1 MKSKNLLI
9 VLGIFVL
16 VLIGF
21 QIFNYDEFEISI
33 DEDFLESIEDI
44 SKDASLVPEEI
55 ERGFEKVVKI
65 SLTAKE
71 VSSEIEPG
79 LFYDYWTYEETVP
92 GPLLRVR
99 EGDTIELT
107 LKNDESSK
115 NPHSIDLHAV
125 TGPGGGAVLTQVA
138 PGESKTFKFKA
149 LNPGLFVYHCATP
162 IIPEHIANGMYGMIL
177 VEPKEGLS
185 KVDKEFYVVQGELY
199 TVEENGEIEFDYSKV
214 ESETPNYVVF
224 NGKKTA
230 LADNPLKA
238 KVGDRVRIYF
248 GNAGV
253 SLVSSFH
260 VIGEIFDKVYPEASF
275 SSTHNDV
282 QTTIVPAGGA
292 TIVEFDLEVP
302 GNYLLVDHA
311 LARLDK
317 GALGIMEVTGEDNEE
332 IYSEI

>member
-9 VLGIFVL
+9 FGGVFVL
-16 VLIGF
+16 IIVGF
-21 QIFNYDEFEISI
+21 SIFSYDE
-33 DEDFLESIEDI
+33 LESSIESRNHETIGDI
-44 SKDASLVPEEI
+44 SQKANSVPEEI
-55 ERGFEKVVKI
+55 NRNYEKVVKI

-71 VSSEIEPG
+71 IVSEIEPG
-79 LFYDYWTYEETVP
+79 VFYEYWTYDETVP
-92 GPLLRVR
+92 GPMIRVR

-107 LKNDESSK
+107 LKNDESSHIA
-115 NPHSIDLHAV
+115 HSIDLHAV
-125 TGPGGGAVLTQVA
+125 TGPGGGAVLTQVE
-138 PGESKTFKFKA
+138 PGESKTFRFKA
-149 LNPGLFVYHCATP
+149 MNSGLFVYHCATP
-162 IIPEHIANGMYGMIL
+162 VIPEHIANGMYGMIL

-185 KVDKEFYVVQGELY
+185 EVDKEFYVVQGELY
-199 TVEENGEIEFDYSKV
+199 TLEENGETKFDYSRV
-214 ESETPNYVVF
+214 ESETPNYVIF

-230 LADNPLKA
+230 LMDEPLKA

-260 VIGEIFDKVYPEASF
+260 VIGEIFDKVYPEASL
-275 SSTHNDV
+275 SSVHKDI

-317 GALGIMEVTGEDNEE
+317 GALGILEVEGEDNEE

>member
-1 MKSKNLLI
+1 MRFKPI
-9 VLGIFVL
+9 FIFLGIL
-16 VLIGF
+16 VLSFG
-21 QIFNYDEFEISI
+21 IFSILFYDNSGISFESS
-33 DEDFLESIEDI
+33 DLEVVEDI
-44 SKDASLVPEEI
+44 SLSASSMPLKI
-55 ERGFEKVVKI
+55 ERDYEDVVKI
-65 SLTAKE
+65 SLIAKE

-79 LFYDYWTYEETVP
+79 VFYDYWTYGGAIP
-92 GPLLRVR
+92 GPLIRVR
-99 EGDTIELT
+99 EGDTVEMT

-125 TGPGGGAVLTQVA
+125 TGPGGGAVLTQVE
-138 PGESKTFKFKA
+138 PGETKTFRFKA
-149 LNPGLFVYHCATP
+149 INPGLFVYHCATQ

-199 TVEENGEIEFDYSKV
+199 VIGENGLMKFDYSRLD
-214 ESETPNYVVF
+214 SENPNYVIF
-224 NGKKTA
+224 NGKKSA
-230 LADNPLKA
+230 LVENPLKA
-238 KVGDRVRIYF
+238 KVGERVRIYF

-253 SLVSSFH
+253 SLISSFH

-275 SSTHNDV
+275 SSIHKNI

-292 TIVEFDLEVP
+292 TVVEFDLEVP

-317 GALGIMEVTGEDNEE
+317 GALGVLEVDGKENFK
-332 IYSEI
+332 IYSAI

>member
-21 QIFNYDEFEISI
+21 QIFNYDEFEVSV
-33 DEDFLESIEDI
+33 ELEEHEFVEDI
-44 SKDASLVPEEI
+44 SQKASGVPGDI
-55 ERGFEKVVKI
+55 GRDYERVVEI
-65 SLTAKE
+65 SLIAKE
-71 VSSEIEPG
+71 VVSEIEPG
-79 LFYDYWTYEETVP
+79 IFYEYWTYDETVP
-92 GPLLRVR
+92 GPMIRVR

-107 LKNDESSK
+107 LKNDESSHIA
-115 NPHSIDLHAV
+115 HSIDLHAV
-125 TGPGGGAVLTQVA
+125 TGPGGGAVLTQVE
-138 PGESKTFKFKA
+138 PGEFKTFRFKA
-149 LNPGLFVYHCATP
+149 MNPGLFVYHCATP
-162 IIPEHIANGMYGMIL
+162 VIPEHIANGMYGMIL

-185 KVDKEFYVVQGELY
+185 EVDKEFYVVQGELY
-199 TVEENGEIEFDYSKV
+199 TLEENGEIKFDYSRV
-214 ESETPNYVVF
+214 ESETPNYVIF

-230 LADNPLKA
+230 LVDEPLKA

-260 VIGEIFDKVYPEASF
+260 VIGEIFDKVYPEASL
-275 SSTHNDV
+275 SSVHKDI

-311 LARLDK
+311 LVRLDK
-317 GALGIMEVTGEDNEE
+317 GALGILEVEGEDNEE
-332 IYSEI
+332 VYYGI

>member
-44 SKDASLVPEEI
+44 SKNASLVPEEI
-55 ERGFEKVVKI
+55 ERDFEKVVKI

-71 VSSEIEPG
+71 VVSEIEPG
-79 LFYDYWTYEETVP
+79 VFYEYWTYEETVP
-92 GPLLRVR
+92 GPMMRVR
-99 EGDTIELT
+99 EGDMIELT
-107 LKNDESSK
+107 LKNDESSEIA
-115 NPHSIDLHAV
+115 HSIDLHAV
-125 TGPGGGAVLTQVA
+125 TGPGGGAVLTQVE
-138 PGESKTFKFKA
+138 PGESKTFRFKA
-149 LNPGLFVYHCATP
+149 MNPGLFVYHCATP
-162 IIPEHIANGMYGMIL
+162 IISEHIANGMYGMIL

-185 KVDKEFYVVQGELY
+185 EVDKEFYVVQGELY
-199 TVEENGEIEFDYSKV
+199 TMEDNGEIKFDYSRV
-214 ESETPNYVVF
+214 ESETPNYVIF

-230 LADNPLKA
+230 LNDEPLKA

-260 VIGEIFDKVYPEASF
+260 VIGEIFDKVYPEASL
-275 SSTHNDV
+275 SSVHKDI

-317 GALGIMEVTGEDNEE
+317 GALGILEVSGEENEE

>member
-1 MKSKNLLI
+1 MRLKKILV
-9 VLGIFVL
+9 VLGILLLFV
-16 VLIGF
+16 IAF
-21 QIFNYDEFEISI
+21 Q
-33 DEDFLESIEDI
+33 FLFYGDLEVTVESKKLEVVKDI
-44 SKDASLVPEEI
+44 SQKANNVPVKIGRDYNE
-55 ERGFEKVVKI
+55 VVKI

-79 LFYDYWTYEETVP
+79 IFYDYWTYDEAVP
-92 GPLLRVR
+92 GPLVRVR
-99 EGDTIELT
+99 EGDIIELT

-125 TGPGGGAVLTQVA
+125 TGPGGGAVLTQVE
-138 PGESKTFKFKA
+138 PGETKTFRFKA
-149 LNPGLFVYHCATP
+149 MNPGLFVYHCATP
-162 IIPEHIANGMYGMIL
+162 VIPEHIANGMYGMIL

-185 KVDKEFYVVQGELY
+185 EVDKEFYVVQGELY
-199 TVEENGEIEFDYSKV
+199 VIEENGLMEFDYSRV
-214 ESETPNYVVF
+214 ESETPNYVIF
-224 NGKKTA
+224 NGRKMA
-230 LADNPLKA
+230 LMDNPLKA

-275 SSTHNDV
+275 SSVHKNI

-317 GALGIMEVTGEDNEE
+317 GALGILEVEGEDNLEV
-332 IYSEI
+332 YSPI